1 MVKITQLVVWI
12 GLLTVTQLFAQ
23 RNCGTTEYMHQHQ
36 LNNPQLL
43 QIAQEIENHTSQFI
57 TTYQPSGRAV
67 ITIPVVFHVIY
78 NTTSQNI
85 SDARINAQI
94 DQLNKDFARQNADAV
109 NTPSVFQSLGA
120 NTEIQFCL
128 AKRDPSGNAT
138 TGIIRKTTTVSSFS
152 TNDNVKRSA
161 NGGNDP
167 WNVNAYLNIWS
178 CNLSNGV
185 LGYAQFPGYPPAT
198 DGVVLLFSTIGS
210 TTTPG
215 TIANYNL
222 GRTATHE
229 VGHWLNLFHIWGDDG
244 TACTGSDQNADTPNQ
259 GGSNGACPS
268 FPRISCSNG
277 PNGDMFMNYM
287 DYTYD
292 NCMNIFTLGQSARM
306 NAVLAPGG
314 ARASIASSLGCVP
327 PSGGTSCGTPA
338 GLSATSIASTS
349 ATLNWGAISGASSYN
364 VQYKTSAATTWTT
377 TTSTTTSRSITG
389 LTASTT
395 YNYRI
400 QAVCSGTTGTYSA
413 SASFTTL
420 SSCSDIYESNNS
432 LSASKSITN
441 NGSIQAIISSS
452 TDNDYFQF
460 TTTASA
466 PKVRINLTNLPADYD
481 VRLFNS
487 SGTQLAISQNG
498 STTSEQIIYNSS
510 TAAATYRIR
519 VYGYNG
525 AFNATLC
532 YTLAVA
538 TQASNFKEIA
548 DATTD
553 VDLSFVNVYPN
564 PNTGNFSIDY
574 FSKSP
579 AVLNL
584 YVMDM
589 TGRVVYSEVQQVFDG
604 MNTFPINL
612 PDLTNG
618 MYMINIANGDDHRM
632 KRFIIQK

>member
-244 TACTGSDQNADTPNQ
+244 TACTGSDQNADTP
-259 GGSNGACPS
+259 
-268 FPRISCSNG
+268 
-277 PNGDMFMNYM
+277 
-287 DYTYD
+287 
-292 NCMNIFTLGQSARM
+292 
-306 NAVLAPGG
+306 
-314 ARASIASSLGCVP
+314 
-327 PSGGTSCGTPA
+327 
-338 GLSATSIASTS
+338 
-349 ATLNWGAISGASSYN
+349 
-364 VQYKTSAATTWTT
+364 
-377 TTSTTTSRSITG
+377 
-389 LTASTT
+389 
-395 YNYRI
+395 
-400 QAVCSGTTGTYSA
+400 
-413 SASFTTL
+413 
-420 SSCSDIYESNNS
+420 
-432 LSASKSITN
+432 
-441 NGSIQAIISSS
+441 
-452 TDNDYFQF
+452 
-460 TTTASA
+460 
-466 PKVRINLTNLPADYD
+466 
-481 VRLFNS
+481 
-487 SGTQLAISQNG
+487 
-498 STTSEQIIYNSS
+498 
-510 TAAATYRIR
+510 
-519 VYGYNG
+519 
-525 AFNATLC
+525 
-532 YTLAVA
+532 
-538 TQASNFKEIA
+538 
-548 DATTD
+548 
-553 VDLSFVNVYPN
+553 
-564 PNTGNFSIDY
+564 
-574 FSKSP
+574 
-579 AVLNL
+579 
-584 YVMDM
+584 
-589 TGRVVYSEVQQVFDG
+589 
-604 MNTFPINL
+604 
-612 PDLTNG
+612 
-618 MYMINIANGDDHRM
+618 
-632 KRFIIQK
+632 